1 MKKILL
7 SLLVSFVGLATY
19 SQVQVGTSTTTTG
32 NIPFPSNW
40 GYTYS
45 QQLYYQSEINASGN
59 ITTVSFYYSSGTIT
73 NSDSVTIYLGHS
85 TKTAFNSTTDWVPLA
100 SLTQVFKGNVT
111 YPSSA
116 GWFTITLDIPFA
128 YNNVDNLVVAF
139 EEDRP
144 GFGSLAQWRYSSSPN
159 YRSIYYRSDGTNPDP
174 ASPPTASAR
183 QLYSNNIIFGGITQ
197 SCPVPSGL
205 TSFDLY
211 SDSANITWVNG
222 LNDSIW
228 IIEYDTV
235 GFTKGT
241 GNVLSVNN
249 DTIGLGGLTTNTS
262 YDIYLR
268 GVCHAGDSSYWIGP
282 YTFSTPCVVQS
293 VPYVQNFDGMATS
306 SVGTTCYA
314 NDDLTDCWYNDAS
327 NTNNWA
333 VKTGTTGTS
342 STGPSSDN
350 TSGTGNYVY
359 TESSSCYNNT
369 LSMYTPSIDLSSL
382 TLPQLT
388 FYNHMYGSSMGTL
401 SVYVSNDNGLT
412 WSNVWSTSGNKGDQW
427 NLAEVVLSS
436 YINDTII
443 IKFEGTTG
451 TSLYSDMAIDDILV
465 DEAPSCPKVTNLQ
478 SFGTS
483 FFSSN
488 VTWTNGFNDSAW
500 IVQYDTTGF
509 TPGTGN
515 IITSSNDTVALTGLS
530 QDTDYDVY
538 VRSICTVGDT
548 SIWVG
553 PISFTTLQTCPAPTA
568 LSTFAEG
575 IDTAK
580 VTWINGLY
588 DSVWVIEY
596 GVDGFVPGT
605 GTILAT
611 DTNITDIYG
620 LLPATDY
627 DVYLRSVCAVGDT
640 SLYVGPYS
648 FTTQCPTAFTPP
660 YLQDFA
666 TYTPICWSEAK
677 GYLTSNTTLTGTTS
691 NWTSDGFANVGT
703 TGSARMEIY
712 STGRNEW
719 LVSPSIDLGNGS
731 IDYRVEFDV
740 ALTVWNTMAADT
752 MQLDDSLVLVV
763 STDDGLTWSNA
774 NILKTWTHGSEP
786 SATGDHVSYSLVG
799 YTGVVKLGYY
809 ATSTISGEDVNVYI
823 DNFWVREIPT
833 CLEPSNL
840 ISTSVG
846 IDSIDVK
853 WTSSVDDS
861 TWIVE
866 YGTEGFALGTGTTV
880 YLTADSATLNG
891 LTQNTVYDIYVRSVC
906 KSLDTSIWVGPITV
920 NTLCDIQ
927 VAPYVQNFDGM
938 ATSSVGTS
946 CYLFDD
952 LTDCWSNDASNT
964 NNWAVKTG
972 STGTGSTGPSS
983 DNTSGTG
990 NYVYTE
996 SSSCYNNTLSMYSP
1010 LVDLSSLTLPQLTFF
1025 NHMYGSSTGTLTVY
1039 VSNDG
1044 GLTWNSEWTMSGNQ
1058 GNQWNKVELIL
1069 SNYINDTIMLKIEG
1083 TTGTSL
1089 YSDMAI
1095 DDILLDEAP
1104 SCPKIT
1110 NIESFGI
1117 EYDSANITW
1126 VNGFNDSSWIIE
1138 YDTIGFTLGTGNV
1151 ISGTDDTV
1159 ALTGLSADT
1168 DYEVYVR
1175 SICHIGD
1182 SSILVGPY
1190 TFRTLETCPQVDSIY
1205 AFATNYDSTLISWIN
1220 GFYDSSWIIEWDTA
1234 GFTKGTGNVISGTN
1248 DTVTLLG
1255 INPNTTYDVYVR
1267 SICHLGDSSI
1277 WVGPYSFTT
1286 PCMTF
1291 VNLPYTET
1299 FDDTS
1304 STQSCWRVINNNNDG
1319 DTWDMDETY
1328 APYSGNEG
1336 VDIYTD
1342 YNSGNNDDY
1351 LVSPR
1356 VTLNGNQRIRF
1367 FTRSRSTFEPNDYEV
1382 LISSTGINP
1391 SDFNTLVGKDTIAST
1406 TYLEK
1411 IYYLNGYTGDYY
1423 VAIRIPPG
1431 GLDGYYLYV
1440 DEFTIEDIPSCPKPS
1455 NIKAYDAG
1463 KDSINLTWTPGLNDV
1478 SWVVEY
1484 GPKGF
1489 ALGTGS
1495 THLASNDTTTVSGL
1509 SPDVEYEFYVRGFCG
1524 VGDSSIWIGPAIDTT
1539 LPACIRTQ
1547 SFTVLSST
1555 ASSID
1560 VGWNIDPS
1568 HTTYIVEYG
1577 PTGYTPGMGDTLITA
1592 YPNNYLSV
1600 TGLSSSTEYDFYVKA
1615 VCSSGDTSV
1624 WDGPFTGVTA
1634 CSTVPMPWT
1643 ESFENVNPVGT
1654 GLMPLCMVE
1663 DGDWVTR
1670 NTSMTYNRAPRTGT
1684 NYVTVS
1690 YDATDWIFTPKFDLD
1705 TAGVYEFSFW
1715 YVTDG
1720 LSGWDEVSLHAGTD
1734 QASGSMTTVI
1744 GGELNPSHTT
1754 YKEMKGYFK
1763 PTTSGVY
1770 TFGVYVDCPSF
1781 SPWYLSFDDFGVRDT
1796 TQFVSVDELTELS
1809 QFDVYPNP
1817 NNGEFVITNEG
1828 NSLNTNV
1835 KILDLQGRVVYDKQM
1850 FFSFNDRKEINL
1862 NNVNTGMY
1870 LLQITSEGRSQQLRL
1885 VIE

>member
-1 MKKILL
+1 M
-7 SLLVSFVGLATY
+7 ATY
-19 SQVQVGTSTTTTG
+19 SQNLNEGFEGAFPATDWTYYYAAEASTPPNSSNSLSHSTSQAYAGVKSFRFSSNFSGSPYDQYLITPQLNVTSTDSIVFWYRSSSSFGTEVFRVGLSTTG
-32 NIPFPSNW
+32 TALADFTFGSDVSN
-40 GYTYS
+40 
-45 QQLYYQSEINASGN
+45 A
-59 ITTVSFYYSSGTIT
+59 
-73 NSDSVTIYLGHS
+73 
-85 TKTAFNSTTDWVPLA
+85 NSTTWQKYVYSVPAGTKYVSIHYKSSYQYYLYID
-100 SLTQVFKGNVT
+100 SLTGPSLYVPTCPKPTMLTLVNVF
-111 YPSSA
+111 
-116 GWFTITLDIPFA
+116 
-128 YNNVDNLVVAF
+128 
-139 EEDRP
+139 
-144 GFGSLAQWRYSSSPN
+144 
-159 YRSIYYRSDGTNPDP
+159 
-174 ASPPTASAR
+174 
-183 QLYSNNIIFGGITQ
+183 
-197 SCPVPSGL
+197 
-205 TSFDLY
+205 
-211 SDSANITWVNG
+211 SDSA
-222 LNDSIW
+222 
-228 IIEYDTV
+228 
-235 GFTKGT
+235 
-241 GNVLSVNN
+241 
-249 DTIGLGGLTTNTS
+249 
-262 YDIYLR
+262 R
-268 GVCHAGDSSYWIGP
+268 
-282 YTFSTPCVVQS
+282 
-293 VPYVQNFDGMATS
+293 
-306 SVGTTCYA
+306 
-314 NDDLTDCWYNDAS
+314 
-327 NTNNWA
+327 
-333 VKTGTTGTS
+333 
-342 STGPSSDN
+342 
-350 TSGTGNYVY
+350 
-359 TESSSCYNNT
+359 
-369 LSMYTPSIDLSSL
+369 
-382 TLPQLT
+382 
-388 FYNHMYGSSMGTL
+388 
-401 SVYVSNDNGLT
+401 VS
-412 WSNVWSTSGNKGDQW
+412 
-427 NLAEVVLSS
+427 
-436 YINDTII
+436 
-443 IKFEGTTG
+443 
-451 TSLYSDMAIDDILV
+451 
-465 DEAPSCPKVTNLQ
+465 
-478 SFGTS
+478 
-483 FFSSN
+483 
-488 VTWTNGFNDSAW
+488 WTNGASDSAW
-500 IVQYDTTGF
+500 IVEYGALGFSQGGGTTIVSG
-509 TPGTGN
+509 
-515 IITSSNDTVALTGLS
+515 NDTVGIGGLS
-530 QDTDYDVY
+530 SNTSYDYY

-548 SIWVG
+548 SAWAG
-553 PISFTTLQTCPAPTA
+553 PYTFTTTCSTPIILPYTETFDASSTTQSCWLVVNNNNDADEWDMDDTYAPYMGDEGAAIYTDYNSGNNDDYLISPKVTLNGNQRVRFYTRSRSTGEPNDFEVLISSTGNNPASFTTVIGSEVISSTTYLEKIYNLNAYSGDYFIAIRVPNGGLDGYWLYIDEFTIEEIPTCPKPSALTSFSIGIDTANITWTNGLNDSIWMVQYDTIGFTLGTGNVVVSQNDTLTLSGLTQDTDYEVYLKSICHVGDSSIWIGPITFKTLQSCPAPSS

-575 IDTAK
+575 TDSTK
-580 VTWINGLY
+580 VTWLNGLY
-588 DSVWVIEY
+588 DSAWIIEY
-596 GVDGFVPGT
+596 GPDGFTPGT
-605 GTILAT
+605 GTVLAT
-611 DTNITDIYG
+611 DTNITNVYGLTPATNYDIY
-620 LLPATDY
+620 
-627 DVYLRSVCAVGDT
+627 VRSVCTVGDT

-666 TYTPICWSEAK
+666 TYTPICWSEAR
-677 GYLTSNTTLTGTTS
+677 GYLTSSTTLTGTTS
-691 NWTSDGFANVGT
+691 NWASDGFANVGT
-703 TGSARMEIY
+703 TGSARMEIW

-740 ALTVWNTMAADT
+740 ALTVYNTMAADT

-809 ATSTISGEDVNVYI
+809 ATSTVTGEDVNVYI

-840 ISTSVG
+840 MSTSVG
-846 IDSIDVK
+846 IDSIGVK
-853 WTSSVDDS
+853 WTSTVDDS

-1138 YDTIGFTLGTGNV
+1138 YDTIGFTPGTGNV

-1159 ALTGLSADT
+1159 ALTGLSANT

-1205 AFATNYDSTLISWIN
+1205 SFATNYDSTLISWIN
-1220 GFYDSSWIIEWDTA
+1220 GFYDSSWIIEFDTV
-1234 GFTKGTGNVISGTN
+1234 GFTQGTGNVISGTN

-1255 INPNTTYDVYVR
+1255 INPNTTYEVYVR
-1267 SICHLGDSSI
+1267 SICHIGDSSI

-1455 NIKAYDAG
+1455 NISAYDAG

-1509 SPDVEYEFYVRGFCG
+1509 SPDVEYDFYVRGFCG
-1524 VGDSSIWIGPAIDTT
+1524 VGDSSLWIGPAVDTT